1 MATLVSLRN
10 AIRRQLRDESAEK
23 WTDPLL
29 NDAINN
35 AIEESYP
42 AWYELQIDSTTVTTA
57 ASTYSYTLPSDCE
70 YLAQVWI
77 EEGENVPYGKLV
89 NWRVGHDV
97 SSTGTVVRTL
107 FLDNAG
113 NYGAGNAIRLV
124 YLAKPHA
131 LASDSDSTTVPSS
144 YVQLMALVYLAQMM
158 ITEGPGHDVDH
169 WRTMMAWAMQRA
181 DDIRKNQAMQL
192 PISHVHYSTGGV
204 VDVLNQPGI
213 VGRVRAD

>member
-1 MATLVSLRN
+1 MATLASLRKT
-10 AIRRQLRDESAEK
+10 IRRQLRDESEEK
-23 WTDPLL
+23 WTNDLL

-35 AIEESYP
+35 AIEEAYP
-42 AWYELQIDSTTVTTA
+42 AWHELQIDSASVTTA
-57 ASTYSYTLPSDCE
+57 ASTYSYTLPTDCE

-97 SSTGTVVRTL
+97 GSTGTVVRTL
-107 FLDNAG
+107 FLDNAD
-113 NYGAGNAIRLV
+113 NYGAGQSIRLV

-131 LASDSDSTTVPSS
+131 LVSDTDSTIVPTS
-144 YVQLMALVYLAQMM
+144 YVQLMALVYLSQMM
-158 ITEGPGHDVDH
+158 ITEGPGQHVDH

-181 DDIRKNQAMQL
+181 EDIKKNQSMQL
-192 PISHVHYSTGGV
+192 PISHVHFSTGGV
-204 VDVLNQPGI
+204 VDILNQPGV